1 MTARP
6 RLPVVLL
13 AIVAFAVG
21 LFLARSLF
29 VPRVVPVP
37 ATETATILSQP
48 RALPALPLF
57 DQDARPLP
65 AGYLRDRWTLV
76 FFGFTQCPDI
86 CPNTLTMLAQMQ
98 RELADLPQPQR
109 PRVLLV
115 SVDPERDTP
124 AILKA
129 YVQFFDPAFAA
140 ATGTAD
146 GVATTAA
153 AFSVPYARVPRADG
167 GYTMDHGAGLFFVSP
182 AGALAAYA
190 SPPLDPRVLARD
202 FRQLLQYYEET
213 HR

>member
-1 MTARP
+1 MTTRP
-6 RLPVVLL
+6 RLLVLL
-13 AIVAFAVG
+13 FAIVAFGAG
-21 LFLARSLF
+21 LFLARSLLG
-29 VPRVVPVP
+29 PRVVPVP
-37 ATETATILSQP
+37 ATETMTILSQP
-48 RALPALPLF
+48 RALPALPLV
-57 DQDARPLP
+57 DQDAQPLP
-65 AGYLRDRWTLV
+65 AGFLRDRWTLV

-86 CPNTLTMLAQMQ
+86 CPNTLTLLAQMQ
-98 RELADLPQPQR
+98 RELADLPESQR

-140 ATGTAD
+140 ATGSAE
-146 GVATTAA
+146 GVAATAA

-190 SPPLDPRVLARD
+190 SPPHDPRVLARD
-202 FRQLLQYYEET
+202 FRQLLQYHEEMQ
-213 HR
+213 R

>member
-1 MTARP
+1 MTARQI
-6 RLPVVLL
+6 LPVVLL

-21 LFLARSLF
+21 LFLARSLL

-37 ATETATILSQP
+37 ATENMTILPQP
-48 RALPALPLF
+48 RALPALPLV

-65 AGYLRDRWTLV
+65 AGFLRDRWTLV

-86 CPNTLTMLAQMQ
+86 CPNTLTLLAQMQ
-98 RELADLPQPQR
+98 QELADLPQAGR

-115 SVDPERDTP
+115 SVDPQRDTP
-124 AILKA
+124 AILKS
-129 YVQFFDPAFAA
+129 YVRFFDPAFAA
-140 ATGTAD
+140 ATGTAE
-146 GVATTAA
+146 GVAATAA

-182 AGALAAYA
+182 AGTLAAYA
-190 SPPLDPRVLARD
+190 SPPFDARVLARD
-202 FRQLLQYYEET
+202 FRQLAQYHEET

>member
-1 MTARP
+1 MTARSG
-6 RLPVVLL
+6 LPVVLL

-29 VPRVVPVP
+29 VPDVVPVP
-37 ATETATILSQP
+37 ATENATILPQP
-48 RALPALPLF
+48 RALPALPLV
-57 DQDARPLP
+57 DQDAQPLP

-86 CPNTLTMLAQMQ
+86 CPNTLTLLAQMQ
-98 RELADLPQPQR
+98 QELVDLPQAQR

-124 AILKA
+124 TILKA
-129 YVQFFDPAFAA
+129 YVQFFNPAFTA
-140 ATGTAD
+140 ATGTAE

-153 AFSVPYARVPRADG
+153 AFSLPYAKVPRADG

-182 AGALAAYA
+182 AGALAAYV
-190 SPPLDPRVLARD
+190 SPPFDARALARD
-202 FRQLLQYYEET
+202 FRQLAQYYEET
-213 HR
+213 RR

>member
-1 MTARP
+1 MTARSA
-6 RLPVVLL
+6 LPVVLL

-21 LFLARSLF
+21 LFLARMLF

-37 ATETATILSQP
+37 ATEHTTILPQP
-48 RALPALPLF
+48 RALPVLPLV

-65 AGYLRDRWTLV
+65 AGFLRDRWTLV
-76 FFGFTQCPDI
+76 FFGFTQCPDV
-86 CPNTLTMLAQMQ
+86 CPNTLTILAQMQ
-98 RELADLPQPQR
+98 QELADLPPEQR

-140 ATGTAD
+140 ATGTAE

-153 AFSVPYARVPRADG
+153 AFSVPYAKVSRADG

-182 AGALAAYA
+182 AGAMAAYA
-190 SPPLDPRVLARD
+190 SPPLDASVLARD
-202 FRQLLQYYEET
+202 FRQLVQYYEEA